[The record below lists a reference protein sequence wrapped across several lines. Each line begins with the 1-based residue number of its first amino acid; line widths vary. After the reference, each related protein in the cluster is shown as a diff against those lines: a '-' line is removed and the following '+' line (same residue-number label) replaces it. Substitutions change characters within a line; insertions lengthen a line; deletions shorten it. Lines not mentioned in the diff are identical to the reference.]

1 MNEKAPFIVKHDKP
15 LVQDNIYHFTNT
27 CILISIIL
35 RNLVLSSY
43 LSINVNRENVVCPIC
58 ARHSVYQNSI
68 VKKSYYNHTH
78 SNYVLM
84 QRLLFRFCYYAF
96 LYDFAYNF

>member
-1 MNEKAPFIVKHDKP
+1 MNEKAPFIVKHGKP
-15 LVQDNIYHFTNT
+15 LVQAF
-27 CILISIIL
+27 SIL